1 MSEAPHGSPDAARGS
16 LGRRSIGAA
25 TFLVL
30 AALFV
35 GLTILSDYAL
45 RGARLDLTGNRL
57 YTLSPG
63 TLHLVAGLKEPLNL
77 YFFFSHEAAAGVPPL
92 RAYAARVR
100 EVLEELAARS
110 GGRIRLHVVDPL
122 PFSEDED
129 RAAEFGLRPVPLG
142 TGSEAIYFGLGG
154 TNATDGRAVIEFF
167 QPQKE
172 AFLEYD
178 LARFVHQLAAPQRK
192 VVGLLSSLPLAG
204 GFDPAS
210 GGMRPPWTVQSQLA
224 ELFEVRPIAADAK
237 TLPPGLDAL
246 MVVHPKGLSPA
257 VSYAIDQYVVGG
269 GRLLLFVD
277 PDSQQDSGAGE
288 RPARYAGSDR
298 SSTFEPML
306 AAWGVGFDPRLAVG
320 DLEHAL
326 LVGTAPGVPPERHLA
341 FAGFGAGNLAHEDVV
356 TASLDTLNFATPGF
370 LEPRALAG
378 VRFEPLVSTGTRA
391 APIATERFALAAT
404 PDSLRADFKPT
415 GKRYV
420 IAARISG
427 RLTSAYPDGPPQGV
441 TATTPALKA
450 GSQPAHFVVVADSD
464 FLADLLWVRTQTV
477 LGQRFAEPWASNGDF
492 VLNALDNLTGSA
504 DLIGIRGRT
513 SFSRPFTR
521 VEQLRARADE
531 SLRNKEIELQRELAG
546 TEQRL
551 VELQSRRQDQG
562 SLALTPEQQRAL
574 DRFQQDKV
582 RIRKELRGVR
592 RGLDEQIERL
602 GTRLKLVNVLAIPLL
617 LSVAALIA
625 AALRRR
631 RRRSPPGLAA

>member
-1 MSEAPHGSPDAARGS
+1 MSGAPHGAPDTARGR

-25 TFLVL
+25 TFAVL
-30 AALFV
+30 GVLFV
-35 GLTILSDYAL
+35 GLTILSDHAL
-45 RGARLDLTGNRL
+45 RGARLDLTANRL

-92 RAYAARVR
+92 RAYAVRVR

-142 TGSEAIYFGLGG
+142 TGSEAVYFGLGG
-154 TNATDGRAVIEFF
+154 TNSTDGRAVIEFF

-178 LARFVHQLAAPQRK
+178 LARLVHQLASPQRK
-192 VVGLLSSLPLAG
+192 VIGLVSSLPLAG

-210 GGMRPPWTVQSQLA
+210 GAVRPPWAVEAQIA
-224 ELFEVRPIAADAK
+224 ELFEVKPIAVDASA
-237 TLPPGLDAL
+237 LPAGLDAL

-257 VSYAIDQYVVGG
+257 LSYAIDQYVVGG

-277 PDSQQDSGAGE
+277 PDSQQDAGAGE
-288 RPARYAGSDR
+288 RAARYAGSDR

-306 AAWGVGFDPRLAVG
+306 AAWGVLFDPRRAVG

-326 LVGTAPGVPPERHLA
+326 LVGTAPGAPPERHLA
-341 FAGFGAGNLAHEDVV
+341 FAGFGAGSLAHDDVV
-356 TASLDTLNFATPGF
+356 TASLDTVNFGTPGF
-370 LEPRALAG
+370 LEPRPLAG

-391 APIATERFALAAT
+391 APIGTERLAMAAT
-404 PDSLRADFKPT
+404 PDSLRAGFAPT
-415 GKRYV
+415 GRRYV

-427 RLTSAYPDGPPQGV
+427 RLPSAYPGGPPPGV
-441 TATTPALKA
+441 TAATPTLRA
-450 GSQPAHFVVVADSD
+450 GSQPAHLVVVADSD
-464 FLADLLWVRTQTV
+464 FLSDLLWVRSQTV
-477 LGQRFAEPWASNGDF
+477 LGQRYAEPWASNGDF

-504 DLIGIRGRT
+504 DLIGLRGRV
-513 SFSRPFTR
+513 SFARPFTR
-521 VEQLRARADE
+521 VERLRARADE
-531 SLRNKEIELQRELAG
+531 SLRAKEVELQRELAG
-546 TEQRL
+546 TEQKL
-551 VELQSRRQDQG
+551 LELQTHRQDQG

-574 DRFQQDKV
+574 ERFQQEKV

-625 AALRRR
+625 VALRRR
-631 RRRSPPGLAA
+631 RRRAPRGATA

>member
-1 MSEAPHGSPDAARGS
+1 MSEAPHGSPDPVLRS

-30 AALFV
+30 AVLFV
-35 GLTILSDYAL
+35 GLTILSDHAL
-45 RGARLDLTGNRL
+45 RGARLDLTENRL

-63 TLHLVAGLKEPLNL
+63 TRHLVAGLKEPLNL
-77 YFFFSHEAAAGVPPL
+77 YFFFSHDAAASVPPL
-92 RAYAARVR
+92 RAYAVRVR
-100 EVLEELAARS
+100 EVLEEFAARS
-110 GGRIRLHVVDPL
+110 GGRVRLHVVDPL

-142 TGSEAIYFGLGG
+142 TASEAVYFGLGG

-178 LARFVHQLAAPQRK
+178 LARLVHQLASPQRK
-192 VVGLLSSLPLAG
+192 VVGLVSSLPLAG

-210 GGMRPPWTVQSQLA
+210 GGMRAPWTVESQIA
-224 ELFEVRPIAADAK
+224 ELFEVRPIAADA
-237 TLPPGLDAL
+237 TALPAGLDAL

-257 VSYAIDQYVVGG
+257 LSFAIDQYVVGG

-277 PDSQQDSGAGE
+277 PDSQQDTGAGE
-288 RPARYAGSDR
+288 RPAVYAGSDR

-326 LVGTAPGVPPERHLA
+326 LVGTTPGAPPERHLA
-341 FAGFGAGNLAHEDVV
+341 FAGFGAGNLAREDVV
-356 TASLDTLNFATPGF
+356 TASLDTLNFGTPGF
-370 LEPRALAG
+370 LEPRPLAD
-378 VRFEPLVSTGTRA
+378 VRFEPLVSTGLRA
-391 APIATERFALAAT
+391 APITTERLSMAAT
-404 PDSLRADFKPT
+404 PDSLRAGFKPT

-427 RLTSAYPDGPPQGV
+427 RLRSAYPDGPPKGV
-441 TATTPALKA
+441 TATALKA
-450 GSQPAHFVVVADSD
+450 GPQPAHLVVVADSD
-464 FLADLLWVRTQTV
+464 LLSDLLWVRTQTV

-504 DLIGIRGRT
+504 DLIGIRGRA

-531 SLRNKEIELQRELAG
+531 SLRSKEVELQRELAG
-546 TEQRL
+546 TVQKL

-602 GTRLKLVNVLAIPLL
+602 GARLKLVNVLAIPLL
-617 LSVAALIA
+617 LSIAALIA

-631 RRRSPPGLAA
+631 RRRSPGVAA

>member
-1 MSEAPHGSPDAARGS
+1 MSTQRDGAADAARGR

-25 TFLVL
+25 TFVVL
-30 AALFV
+30 GALFV
-35 GLTILSDYAL
+35 GLTILSDHAL
-45 RGARLDLTGNRL
+45 RGARLDLTENRL

-63 TLHLVAGLKEPLNL
+63 TLRLVAGLKEPLNL
-77 YFFFSHEAAAGVPPL
+77 YYFFSHEATASAPPL
-92 RAYAARVR
+92 RAYATRVR

-129 RAAEFGLRPVPLG
+129 RAAEFGLRPVQLG
-142 TGSEAIYFGLGG
+142 DGEAVYFGLGG
-154 TNATDGRAVIEFF
+154 TNPTDGRAVIEFF

-178 LARFVHQLAAPQRK
+178 LARLVHQLAAPRRK
-192 VVGLLSSLPLAG
+192 VVGLVSSLPLAG

-210 GGMRPPWTVQSQLA
+210 SGVRPPWAVESQIA
-224 ELFEVRPIAADAK
+224 ELFDVRPVAADASA
-237 TLPPGLDAL
+237 LPPDLDAL
-246 MVVHPKGLSPA
+246 MVVHPKGLAPA
-257 VSYAIDQYVVGG
+257 LSYAIDQYVAGG

-277 PDSQQDSGAGE
+277 PDSQQDLGAGE
-288 RPARYAGSDR
+288 RAARYAGSDR

-306 AAWGVGFDPRLAVG
+306 AAWGVGFDPRHAVG

-326 LVGTAPGVPPERHLA
+326 LVGTAPGAPPERHLA
-341 FAGFGAGNLAHEDVV
+341 FAGFSGASLDHDDVV
-356 TASLDTLNFATPGF
+356 TASLETLNFGTPGF
-370 LEPRALAG
+370 LEPRVVAG
-378 VRFEPLVSTGTRA
+378 VHFEPLISTGTHA
-391 APIATERFALAAT
+391 APIGTERLAMAAT

-420 IAARISG
+420 IAARVSG
-427 RLTSAYPDGPPQGV
+427 RLPSAYPGGPPPGV
-441 TATTPALKA
+441 TAAAPARQD
-450 GSQPAHFVVVADSD
+450 GSRPAHVVVVADTD

-477 LGQRFAEPWASNGDF
+477 LGQRFSEPWANNGDF

-504 DLIGIRGRT
+504 DLIGIRGRA
-513 SFSRPFTR
+513 SFARPFTR

-531 SLRNKEIELQRELAG
+531 RLRAKEVELQHDLAG
-546 TEQRL
+546 TEQKL

-562 SLALTPEQQRAL
+562 SLALTSEQQRAL
-574 DRFQQDKV
+574 EGFQQEKV

-592 RGLDEQIERL
+592 RGLDEQIEWL
-602 GTRLKLVNVLAIPLL
+602 GTRLKLANVLAIPLL
-617 LSVAALIA
+617 LSVAALVA

-631 RRRSPPGLAA
+631 RRRPRGTAA